1 MTMLARNNMI
11 VYVLLLIAICLTVTG
26 EVLLKLGMNAVRAD
40 VGAFSASLPVLLRT
54 FTDWRVVLGFA
65 LIFSGALFW
74 LGVISRA
81 DFSFAY
87 PLLALSYVI
96 ALVPA
101 WLVLGYWFV
110 LQFLAGAAAAIS
122 YDHASTGGV
131 AVWAH
136 VGGFITGILLVK
148 LFPVRRQYYSVE
160 GY

>member
-1 MTMLARNNMI
+1 MRQQI
-11 VYVLLLIAICLTVTG
+11 VTAITAIASRLYGFEG
-26 EVLLKLGMNAVRAD
+26 EVELTRPDEQFGDYATNIALQLAKVAGKNPREVAETIAADLRAD

-96 ALVPA
+96 ALLPA
-101 WLVLGYWFV
+101 WLVLGESV
-110 LQFLAGAAAAIS
+110 TPNRIVGALVVVAGALII
-122 YDHASTGGV
+122 G
-131 AVWAH
+131 WEQ
-136 VGGFITGILLVK
+136 
-148 LFPVRRQYYSVE
+148 R
-160 GY
+160 

>member
-1 MTMLARNNMI
+1 MI
-11 VYVLLLIAICLTVTG
+11 VYLLLLIAICLTVTG

-96 ALVPA
+96 AMIPA
-101 WLVLGYWFV
+101 RFILHEDVTLNRILGAVIVVLG
-110 LQFLAGAAAAIS
+110 AIVIS
-122 YDHASTGGV
+122 
-131 AVWAH
+131 WE
-136 VGGFITGILLVK
+136 
-148 LFPVRRQYYSVE
+148 RR
-160 GY
+160 